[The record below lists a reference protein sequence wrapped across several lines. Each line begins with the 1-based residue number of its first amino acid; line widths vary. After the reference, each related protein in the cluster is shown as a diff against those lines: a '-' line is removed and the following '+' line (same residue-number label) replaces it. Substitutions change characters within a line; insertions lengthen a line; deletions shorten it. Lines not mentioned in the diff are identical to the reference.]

1 MLGEGDNMILTVT
14 LNAAIDKRYVVEE
27 VRAGEVNRVR
37 ECVYT
42 PGGKGLNVSKP
53 AAIYGAAVTATGFV
67 GGHAGHYIEDALR
80 PFGIQSAFYH
90 MEEESRSCINI
101 WDEKNRCQ
109 TEFLE
114 PGFSVTEEDFEGF
127 LEYFQ
132 RLVSNADVVTMSGSV
147 PKGLDGTAY
156 QRMVKLVKEAGKP
169 VILDTSGNLLEAGI
183 EACPTMI
190 KPNLDEIK
198 MLTGKDCTDLGEIT
212 EAAKVLHG
220 RGIEI
225 VVVSLG
231 GEGAVA
237 VSREGAYRARVPRIN
252 AVNTVG
258 CGDSMTAGF
267 ALGIS
272 EGLSVK
278 DTLRKASAVSA
289 AAAMRE
295 ETGFFVKEDMERLLP
310 QIEITPLP

>member
-1 MLGEGDNMILTVT
+1 MILTVT

-27 VRAGEVNRVR
+27 VRTGEVNRVK

-53 AAIYGAAVTATGFV
+53 AAIYGAEVTATGFV
-67 GGHAGHYIEDALR
+67 GGHAGHYIEDALE
-80 PFGIQSAFYH
+80 PFGIKSAFYH
-90 MEEESRSCINI
+90 MEAESRSCINI
-101 WDEKNRCQ
+101 WDEKNQLQ

-114 PGFSVTEEDFEGF
+114 PGFTVTEADFERF
-127 LEYFQ
+127 LEHFQ
-132 RLVSNADVVTMSGSV
+132 GLAADADVVTISGSV

-156 QRMVKLVKEAGKP
+156 QRMVKLVREAGKP
-169 VILDTSGNLLEAGI
+169 VILDTSGKLLEQGI
-183 EACPTMI
+183 EAAPTMI
-190 KPNLDEIK
+190 KPNLDEIR
-198 MLTGKDCTDLGEIT
+198 MLTGKDCTDPEEII

-220 RGIEI
+220 QGIGI
-225 VVVSLG
+225 VTVSLG
-231 GEGAVA
+231 GDGAIV
-237 VSREGAYRARVPRIN
+237 VSDEGAYRARVPRIH

-267 ALGIS
+267 ALGLS
-272 EGLSVK
+272 EGLSIR
-278 DTLRKASAVSA
+278 DTLQKASAVSA

-310 QIEITPLP
+310 QIEIVELA